1 MSGLKQDF
9 DKLYVDKLKSTGA
22 DLTKLINVINNEVVK
37 KTVYDELDKKINVI
51 DTSGVVKKQIG
62 GMPSITGLA
71 TNAALNYVNY

>member
-51 DTSGVVKKQIG
+51 DTSGVVKKQI
-62 GMPSITGLA
+62 MVLRSLRLMVECLVLLA
-71 TNAALNYVNY
+71 